1 MNDLPRQ
8 KLVEI
13 VTKHGA
19 SIVENPRRCEG
30 LLRDYCGAFR
40 REISVLTMAIEE
52 RVPLDLLHAK
62 STPRPVLL
70 GRLTQR
76 LCDNLALS
84 EQAAKWAVNSW
95 ALALRAVSGDEL
107 ESIEQENAAPE
118 QTARTASTSAPTA
131 ANVALPSAQ
140 TASANKSRPAANTTL
155 NKPSVQKSFVVSAD
169 GLGDFASINEAVE
182 RAAANSRLLIRPG
195 VYRESVRIDK
205 DLEIVGDGGT
215 VKEIIVVGENASCL
229 QVSANKAIMRGL
241 TLLGRGAKYGKAF
254 FAIDILRGES
264 ILENCDISSDSLS
277 CVAVHGVDANP
288 TVKNCDI
295 HDGADSGVYFFDNA
309 RALIDDCEIYRNRN
323 VGVAI
328 TSGANPIVRNSRIF
342 EGDNGG
348 VVVWQN
354 GAAGVVEDCDI
365 FGHRL
370 ANVGISE
377 YANPIIRRC
386 KIYGSRDAG
395 VFVQQNGYGKIEEC
409 DIFGN
414 EDAEVAVSTGGNPT
428 LRRCAIHNG
437 QYSGVFVRDK
447 GRATLEGC
455 NIYDNR
461 DAGVNVNNESVAS
474 VSRCNIHRNGKV
486 AVRVKGGSAARV
498 EDSDLRGN
506 RLASWETEYG
516 VTIER
521 KNNRE

>member
-1 MNDLPRQ
+1 MNDLPRR

-13 VTKHGA
+13 VAKHGV

-30 LLRDYCGAFR
+30 LLRDYAGAFR
-40 REISVLTMAIEE
+40 REISVLTMAVEE
-52 RVPLDLLHAK
+52 RVPLDLLAGK
-62 STPRPVLL
+62 STPRSVLF

-95 ALALRAVSGDEL
+95 ALALEVVSGDEL
-107 ESIEQENAAPE
+107 KSIEQPNAAPN
-118 QTARTASTSAPTA
+118 AVSTNAPTTPNA
-131 ANVALPSAQ
+131 ASPTAQ
-140 TASANKSRPAANTTL
+140 TVIENKSPPAKTAAGKSIT
-155 NKPSVQKSFVVSAD
+155 QKSFVVSAD
-169 GLGDFASINEAVE
+169 GRGDFASVGEAVKNVPVN
-182 RAAANSRLLIRPG
+182 AKLSIRPG
-195 VYRESVRIDK
+195 VYRESVVIDK
-205 DLEIVGDGGT
+205 NVEITGDGL
-215 VKEIIVVGENASCL
+215 VENIIIVGENSSCL
-229 QVSANKAIMRGL
+229 QMQTDKAVVHNL
-241 TLLGRGAKYGKAF
+241 TLRGNGARFGKAF
-254 FAIDILRGES
+254 FAVDILRGEL

-288 TVKNCDI
+288 TIKNCNI
-295 HDGADSGVYFFDNA
+295 HDGADSGIYFFDNA
-309 RALIDDCEIYRNRN
+309 RGLVDDCEIYRNRN

-328 TSGANPIVRNSRIF
+328 SGGANPTIRNSRIF

-377 YANPIIRRC
+377 YANPIFRRC

-395 VFVQQNGYGKIEEC
+395 VFVQQNGYGKLEEC

-414 EDAEVAVSTGGNPT
+414 EDAEVAVSTGGNPV

-437 QYSGVFVRDK
+437 QHSGVFVRDK

-455 NIYDNR
+455 NIYDNA

-474 VSRCNIHRNGKV
+474 VARCNIHRNGKV
-486 AVRVKGGSAARV
+486 GVRVKGGSAASV
-498 EDSDLRGN
+498 EDCDLRGN
-506 RLASWETEYG
+506 RLAAWETEHG
-516 VTIER
+516 VVVER